1 MNKNV
6 FVTDL
11 FILFLLLKRFKSEEK
26 EYLFNER
33 KKKQCKSYICTSLE
47 LCKYK

>member
-33 KKKQCKSYICTSLE
+33 KKNSVKVIFVHR
-47 LCKYK
+47 